1 MLARGLRGG
10 EDGLTMAT
18 VELLGV
24 TLPVSVEPG
33 AEDVVG
39 EVLPV
44 IQGAA
49 DVLNAQSARGQ
60 LSPIA
65 IQYVQALK
73 GLGVALHR
81 SFTPCAG
88 TADEAY
94 GEFVFF
100 IGADD
105 VAVNPDPLWYASTII
120 HDGGHAWLS
129 QQGQPS
135 TGVPVEEALTQVQID
150 YYDAVG
156 GRPTYVQSLVA
167 YKADPSAI
175 QARIQ
180 QEV

>member
-1 MLARGLRGG
+1 MVNPV
-10 EDGLTMAT
+10 D
-18 VELLGV
+18 LLGRQ
-24 TLPVSVEPG
+24 LQIAVEPG
-33 AEDVVG
+33 ADGVVA

-49 DVLNAQSARGQ
+49 DVLNAQNARGQ
-60 LSPIA
+60 LSQTA
-65 IQYVQALK
+65 IQYIGALS

-88 TADEAY
+88 TADQAD
-94 GEFVFF
+94 GEYVFF

-105 VAVNPDPLWYASTII
+105 VGLNPDPLWYASTII

-129 QQGQPS
+129 RHGRTA
-135 TGVPVEEALTQVQID
+135 TGVRVEEALTRVQIA

-156 GRPTYVQSLVA
+156 GRPTYVASLQN
-167 YKADPSAI
+167 YIGDPAAI
-175 QARIQ
+175 QARIT

>member
-1 MLARGLRGG
+1 
-10 EDGLTMAT
+10 MAT
-18 VELLGV
+18 IELLGR

-33 AEDVVG
+33 AEGVVG

-49 DVLNAQSARGQ
+49 DVLNAQFGRGQ
-60 LSPIA
+60 ISQVA
-65 IQYVQALK
+65 IDYIGALH

-81 SFTPCAG
+81 SFTPCIG
-88 TADEAY
+88 TADQEL

-100 IGADD
+100 IGDAD
-105 VAVNPDPLWYASTII
+105 VKVNPDPLWYASTII

-129 QQGQPS
+129 QNGRPS
-135 TGVPVEEALTQVQID
+135 VGVDVEETLTRVQID

-156 GRPTYVQSLVA
+156 GRPTYVTSLRE
-167 YKADPSAI
+167 YMGDPVAI
-175 QARIQ
+175 QARIG